1 MTPFENSEVRRV
13 AVLADCHI
21 HPGRGPDWTPAALAA
36 IGDVDLIVTLGDMGE
51 VAGLDRLA
59 QIAPVIGV
67 RGADDADDA
76 RTGESVRLLK
86 LGGVAIGCVFDPKA
100 HGLANASDP
109 FEPSPKWLDKAAEL
123 FGERVQVLLYAST
136 HRPHVATLD
145 GVRVVNPGSALLPAE
160 GAEAALAMLSVAD
173 GRAEVAI
180 ASVGA

>member
-67 RGADDADDA
+67 RGADGADDA

-100 HGLANASDP
+100 HGLANASHP
-109 FEPSPKWLDKAAEL
+109 FEPSPGWLDKAAEL
-123 FGERVQVLLYAST
+123 FGEPVEVLLYAST

-145 GVRVVNPGSALLPAE
+145 GVRVVNPGSALLPAD
-160 GAEAALAMLSVAD
+160 GAEAALAMLSLAD

>member
-1 MTPFENSEVRRV
+1 MTPFENNEIRKV
-13 AVLADCHI
+13 AVLADCHV
-21 HPGRGPDWTPAALAA
+21 HPGGGPDWTPGALVA

-76 RTGESVRLLK
+76 RTGERIRVLR

-109 FEPSPKWLDKAAEL
+109 FEPSPDWLDKAAEL

-136 HRPHVATLD
+136 HRPYVATLD
-145 GVRVVNPGSALLPAE
+145 GVTVVNPGSALLPAD
-160 GAEAALAMLSVAD
+160 GAQAALAMLSLAD
-173 GRAEVAI
+173 GRAEVRI
-180 ASVGA
+180 LPVGS